1 MPVVD
6 RGYIV
11 QLEQA
16 GGEEQRWRRG
26 SGGWGPLLRRR
37 LPIVRWMPLYGREDA
52 VADLVAGLTL
62 GLTLIPQSIAYALL
76 AGLAPQYGLYSSFLG
91 SLVYVL
97 MGTIKEVSIGPTS
110 LMSLLTAQYT
120 HDQPVQAVILLTFLA
135 GAVQLGMALLQ
146 LGFLVDLISDPVTS
160 GFTSA
165 YSVMIAV
172 SQLKGLLGL
181 RFKAHGFVD
190 TLCKLA
196 QHITEAKLAD
206 SMLGVGCVVV
216 LIGMKKLG
224 TVGAP
229 GSGLRRVAWVLSIG
243 RNALVVLVCAVTA
256 YVWEN
261 VAHQPVPF
269 ALSGQVQPGLP
280 PLSLPPFSAPG
291 PANTTLSFV
300 DMATSYGGGLLVVPV
315 VGVLANIAIAKSF
328 CKLKRDPR
336 GACEARDRQARHAA
350 RCRGVAYP
358 SSTGAPPVPPS
369 GASGLANNG
378 AVTPSLS
385 TAANGAPVDA
395 SQEMVTLATCNLLA
409 SCVSSMP
416 TCGAFTRSAVSNA
429 SGVRTPLAGL
439 YSGML
444 ILLALVLLTPYFYYI
459 PKATLAAVLISAVVF
474 LVDFGIL
481 KPLWRN
487 SKRSLL
493 VTVLTFAA
501 CLGMGVEA
509 GLLLGA
515 RWGEYVLV
523 RPEVGL
529 FFPAMGVVR
538 DAVVTAAAGEGGA
551 ALPMVLDCTHFRSLD
566 YTAVK
571 GLEVLVREL
580 GKRGQAL
587 HFMGLPASALRL
599 VAGLGMKGFT
609 HCAAPRDLPGILHA
623 QEGAG
628 DKADS
633 LSRAETGLAL
643 VGADEDEGRGQDDHE
658 LSSMHQQQRP
668 AV

>member
-1 MPVVD
+1 MGKPG
-6 RGYIV
+6 R
-11 QLEQA
+11 A
-16 GGEEQRWRRG
+16 GDGDGGGGGGPGDLLRR
-26 SGGWGPLLRRR
+26 LLRRR
-37 LPIVRWMPLYGREDA
+37 LPIVRWLPSYGREDA
-52 VADLVAGLTL
+52 VADAVAGFTL
-62 GLTLIPQSIAYALL
+62 GLTLMPQSIAYALL

-91 SLVYVL
+91 SLVYVA

-120 HDQPVQAVILLTFLA
+120 HDQPVQAAILLTFLA
-135 GAVQLGMALLQ
+135 GAVQMAMALLR

-190 TLCKLA
+190 TLAKLV
-196 QHITEAKLAD
+196 QHVSEARLAD
-206 SMLGVGCVVV
+206 SLLGVGCVVV
-216 LIGMKKLG
+216 LIAMKKLG
-224 TVGAP
+224 TVGEP
-229 GSGLRRVAWVLSIG
+229 GSRLRRAAWVLSIG
-243 RNALVVLVCAVTA
+243 RNALVVLVCSVAA
-256 YVWEN
+256 YVWES
-261 VAHQPVPF
+261 VAQQAPPF

-280 PLSLPPFSAPG
+280 PLALPPFSAPG
-291 PANTTLSFV
+291 PAGSNTTLSFV

-328 CKLKRDPR
+328 
-336 GACEARDRQARHAA
+336 
-350 RCRGVAYP
+350 
-358 SSTGAPPVPPS
+358 S
-369 GASGLANNG
+369 
-378 AVTPSLS
+378 
-385 TAANGAPVDA
+385 NGAPVDA

-416 TCGAFTRSAVSNA
+416 TCGAFTRSAVSSA
-429 SGVRTPLAGL
+429 SGVRTPMAGL
-439 YSGML
+439 YSGLL

-459 PKATLAAVLISAVVF
+459 PKATLSAVLISAVVF
-474 LVDFGIL
+474 LVDLDIL
-481 KPLWRN
+481 RPLWRS

-501 CLGMGVEA
+501 CLGVGVEV
-509 GLLLGA
+509 GLLLGVALELAHLVYMWARPPIAVSLCKA
-515 RWGEYVLV
+515 RWGSCAYVLV

-538 DAVVTAAAGEGGA
+538 DAVLSAAGGEGGGT
-551 ALPMVLDCTHFRSLD
+551 LPVVLDCTRFRNLD

-571 GLEVLVREL
+571 GLEVLIREL

-587 HFMGLPASALRL
+587 HLMGLPSSALRL
-599 VAGLGMKGFT
+599 VAALDMKGFT
-609 HCAAPRDLPGILHA
+609 HCAASQDLPDILA
-623 QEGAG
+623 KAGPGPPVDG

-643 VGADEDEGRGQDDHE
+643 VRVDEDLGRDQDHDGDQGDHE
-658 LSSMHQQQRP
+658 LTAMRQGDREPPPSPRHLRDETRLS
-668 AV
+668 

>member
-1 MPVVD
+1 MSSSTSKS
-6 RGYIV
+6 R
-11 QLEQA
+11 
-16 GGEEQRWRRG
+16 

-328 CKLKRDPR
+328 
-336 GACEARDRQARHAA
+336 
-350 RCRGVAYP
+350 
-358 SSTGAPPVPPS
+358 S
-369 GASGLANNG
+369 
-378 AVTPSLS
+378 
-385 TAANGAPVDA
+385 NGAPVDA

-509 GLLLGA
+509 GLLLGVSLDLAHLVYLWARPPITVQLCKA